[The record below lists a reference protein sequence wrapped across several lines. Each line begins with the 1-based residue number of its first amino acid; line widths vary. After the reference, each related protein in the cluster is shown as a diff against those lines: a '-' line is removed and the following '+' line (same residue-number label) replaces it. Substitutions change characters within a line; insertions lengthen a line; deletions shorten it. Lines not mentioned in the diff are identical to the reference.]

1 MGLFFVIQV
10 VTISKSVMPFKIR
23 HVFKVTSCIKT
34 DVVMCCVTICLKRR
48 RPYQCLTF
56 VATTILIGLPS
67 YCAGHPCSGILDRG
81 GSRISVKRGSYVY
94 KCVGVR
100 FADFIPIF
108 LNIP

>member
-1 MGLFFVIQV
+1 MGRFFVTQV
-10 VTISKSVMPFKIR
+10 VTTSKPVMPFKIR

-34 DVVMCCVTICLKRR
+34 DIVMSCVTICLIWR

-56 VATTILIGLPS
+56 VLTIILIGIPS

-81 GSRISVKRGSYVY
+81 GSRISVKGVYVY
-94 KCVGVR
+94 KCLGVR
-100 FADFIPIF
+100 FVDFIAIF